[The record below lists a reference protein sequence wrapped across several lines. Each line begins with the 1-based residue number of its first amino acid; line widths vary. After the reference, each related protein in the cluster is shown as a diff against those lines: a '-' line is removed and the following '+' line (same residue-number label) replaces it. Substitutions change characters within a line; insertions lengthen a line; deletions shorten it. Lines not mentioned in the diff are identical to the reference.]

1 MMLRYIGEFTL
12 KQTKI
17 IYKRTYVCRLA
28 QLTAT
33 CKMSFNVQKCMYV
46 LNFRPEPNMPA

>member
-1 MMLRYIGEFTL
+1 MMLRYIGEFTI

-17 IYKRTYVCRLA
+17 IYKRTYACRLA
-28 QLTAT
+28 QPTAT